1 MIMIELLILYTLRK
15 NAKTIY
21 AVRRD
26 IIEVFGTFTTPS
38 IGTIHPAIKRLEQ
51 KGCLTCTE
59 RMSEGG
65 KKSSYYKLT
74 EKGQEFFREL
84 FFSDISEN
92 PSLFYGHLQA
102 RFGTL
107 SMLGLEDRK
116 KFIAEITKK
125 LEIYSFEV
133 EDKINDELIS
143 LDYFQKTLL
152 KRTLNEIKSL
162 QTFVKNL
169 KVENDG

>member
-1 MIMIELLILYTLRK
+1 
-15 NAKTIY
+15 
-21 AVRRD
+21 
-26 IIEVFGTFTTPS
+26 
-38 IGTIHPAIKRLEQ
+38 
-51 KGCLTCTE
+51 
-59 RMSEGG
+59 MSEGG
-65 KKSSYYKLT
+65 KKSSYYKMT

-143 LDYFQKTLL
+143 LDYFQKALL
-152 KRTLNEIKSL
+152 KRTLNEIKAL

>member
-1 MIMIELLILYTLRK
+1 MIELLILYTLRK
-15 NAKTIY
+15 HAKTIY

-51 KGCLTCTE
+51 KECLSCTE

-65 KKSSYYKLT
+65 KKSLYYKLT
-74 EKGQEFFREL
+74 EKGQDFFREL

-107 SMLGLEDRK
+107 SMLNVEDRK

-143 LDYFQKTLL
+143 LDYYQKTLL
-152 KRTLNEIKSL
+152 KRTLSEIKAL

>member
-1 MIMIELLILYTLRK
+1 MIELLILYTLRK

-26 IIEVFGTFTTPS
+26 IIEVFGTFTVPS

-51 KGCLTCTE
+51 KGSLTCTE
-59 RMSEGG
+59 IMSEGG
-65 KKSSYYKLT
+65 KKSLYYKLT
-74 EKGQEFFREL
+74 EKGQEFFKEL

-107 SMLGLEDRK
+107 SMLGIEDRK

-143 LDYFQKTLL
+143 LDYYQKALL
-152 KRTLNEIKSL
+152 KRTLSEIKAL

>member
-1 MIMIELLILYTLRK
+1 MIELLILYTLR
-15 NAKTIY
+15 NHEKTIY

-26 IIEVFGTFTTPS
+26 IIEIFGNFTVPS
-38 IGTIHPAIKRLEQ
+38 IGTIHPAMKRLEQ

-74 EKGQEFFREL
+74 QKGRDFFKEL
-84 FFSDISEN
+84 FFTDLSEN

-107 SMLGLEDRK
+107 SMLEVEDRK
-116 KFIAEITKK
+116 KFVSDISKK
-125 LEIYSFEV
+125 LEMYSVEV
-133 EDKINDELIS
+133 EDKLNDEFIT
-143 LDYFQKTLL
+143 LDYFQKSLL
-152 KRTLNEIKSL
+152 KRTLNEINSL
-162 QTFVKNL
+162 KTFVKNL
-169 KVENDG
+169 KVDHDS